1 MKKVTLELG
10 GKSPSI
16 IFADSDLD
24 GAVKWT
30 NMGIYYNQ
38 GQVCCAGSRVYVQDT
53 IYDQYLE
60 KFKKQTS
67 EIKIGDPFAKDTF
80 QGPQVSQKQFDR
92 VMSYI
97 ESGKKEGAT
106 CLMGGER
113 LGDKGYF
120 IKPTI
125 FTDVV
130 KKFFF

>member
-1 MKKVTLELG
+1 
-10 GKSPSI
+10 
-16 IFADSDLD
+16 
-24 GAVKWT
+24 
-30 NMGIYYNQ
+30 MGIYYNQ
-38 GQVCCAGSRVYVQDT
+38 GQVCFAGSRVYVQDT

-80 QGPQVSQKQFDR
+80 QGPQISQKQFDR
-92 VMSYI
+92 IMSYI

-130 KKFFF
+130 KKNFF